1 MPSLLHISV
10 SPRGDRSRSNQVG
23 RTFVDTWRDTHPG
36 GAVVIRD
43 LANEPPSFVNAA
55 WFEGA
60 FAPPEAQSPAARTAM
75 AESDHNI
82 EQLLAADEVV
92 LTTPLFNLG
101 VPASLKA
108 WIDQIV
114 RVGRTFTMRE
124 GQYAGLVADRRVTVI
139 VASGGD
145 FQPGSP
151 AAGYNFLEPYLRAIF
166 GFIGITSV
174 HFVYAPNQN
183 VSDTAA
189 AAGLAAGHAAARQQV
204 VAA

>member
-1 MPSLLHISV
+1 MPSLLHVSV

-23 RTFVDTWRDTHPG
+23 RTFVDAWRGARPG
-36 GAVVIRD
+36 STVVIRD

-60 FAPPEAQSPAARTAM
+60 FTPAEGHSPAARTAM

-82 EQLLAADEVV
+82 DRLLAADEIVV
-92 LTTPLFNLG
+92 TTPLFNLG
-101 VPASLKA
+101 VPAALKA

-114 RVGRTFTMRE
+114 RVGRTFTMHE
-124 GQYAGLVADRRVTVI
+124 GQYAGLVADRRVTVV

-174 HFVYAPNQN
+174 QFVYAPNQN
-183 VSDTAA
+183 VSEDAA
-189 AAGLAAGHAAARQQV
+189 VAGLESGHSAARQSA
-204 VAA
+204 VA

>member
-1 MPSLLHISV
+1 MPSLLHVSV

-23 RTFVDTWRDTHPG
+23 RTFVDAWQSAHSGST
-36 GAVVIRD
+36 VVIRD
-43 LANEPPSFVNAA
+43 LANEPPSFINAA

-60 FAPPEAQSPAARTAM
+60 FTPPEAQSPAARTAM

-82 EQLLAADEVV
+82 DQLFAADEIVV
-92 LTTPLFNLG
+92 TTPLFNLS

-114 RVGRTFTMRE
+114 RVGRTFSMNQ
-124 GQYAGLVADRRVTVI
+124 GQYQGLVADRRVTVI

-166 GFIGITSV
+166 GFIGISSV
-174 HFVYAPNQN
+174 SFVYAPNQN
-183 VSDTAA
+183 VNDEAA
-189 AAGLAAGHAAARQQV
+189 AAGLEAGHAAARQHV
-204 VAA
+204 TAA